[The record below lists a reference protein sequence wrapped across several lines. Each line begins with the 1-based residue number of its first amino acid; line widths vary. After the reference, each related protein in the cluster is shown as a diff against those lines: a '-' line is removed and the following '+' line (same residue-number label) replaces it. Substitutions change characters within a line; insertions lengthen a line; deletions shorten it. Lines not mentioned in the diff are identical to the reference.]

1 MEKIKTGIA
10 SFGLSGQVFHA
21 PFLDMHEGFEL
32 SVIAERSNNLAR
44 SAYPGV
50 QVVRSFDD
58 LLATDIELVVVNT
71 PGQTHADYCRQALEA
86 GKHVVVEKPF
96 VPTSA
101 EAQALIRL
109 AEEKG
114 LLLTVFQNRRFDGDF
129 LTVKQIL
136 QSGELGRIVEFQSAF
151 QRYRPDMAAAR
162 APWREEPLPGNGITY
177 DLCSHLSDQA
187 LALFGRPDGVWATLA
202 SQRDGSRVDDYSLM
216 QLLYPNLTVTLRAG
230 MIIREEGPRF
240 AVHGTKGSYVKYGLD
255 PQEDLLRSGK
265 ATPSRQAWAAESE
278 AEWGILNTDAGC
290 RKYPTVPG
298 NYLGYYDAV
307 YGALRD
313 GGPAPVSHEE
323 MLTDIRMLEA
333 AFESHRSGC
342 TVKI

>member
-1 MEKIKTGIA
+1 MSWKRSKPE
-10 SFGLSGQVFHA
+10 SPLSACRDKCSMHRFSTCTKVSNCRSSPNEATTWPGA
-21 PFLDMHEGFEL
+21 P
-32 SVIAERSNNLAR
+32 IP
-44 SAYPGV
+44 AY
-50 QVVRSFDD
+50 RSFARLTTCSQRISNWSWSIPPDR
-58 LLATDIELVVVNT
+58 LMPIIAGR
-71 PGQTHADYCRQALEA
+71 PLEA

-187 LALFGRPDGVWATLA
+187 LARSSAG
-202 SQRDGSRVDDYSLM
+202 
-216 QLLYPNLTVTLRAG
+216 LTVFGL
-230 MIIREEGPRF
+230 
-240 AVHGTKGSYVKYGLD
+240 HWLHNGT
-255 PQEDLLRSGK
+255 
-265 ATPSRQAWAAESE
+265 AAESTTT
-278 AEWGILNTDAGC
+278 A
-290 RKYPTVPG
+290 
-298 NYLGYYDAV
+298 
-307 YGALRD
+307 
-313 GGPAPVSHEE
+313 
-323 MLTDIRMLEA
+323 
-333 AFESHRSGC
+333 
-342 TVKI
+342 

>member
-21 PFLDMHEGFEL
+21 PFLDVHEGFEL

-44 SAYPGV
+44 GAYPGV

-151 QRYRPDMAAAR
+151 QRYRPDM
-162 APWREEPLPGNGITY
+162 PQHGPLGGKNRYPVTE
-177 DLCSHLSDQA
+177 
-187 LALFGRPDGVWATLA
+187 
-202 SQRDGSRVDDYSLM
+202 SL
-216 QLLYPNLTVTLRAG
+216 TTS
-230 MIIREEGPRF
+230 
-240 AVHGTKGSYVKYGLD
+240 VHT
-255 PQEDLLRSGK
+255 
-265 ATPSRQAWAAESE
+265 
-278 AEWGILNTDAGC
+278 
-290 RKYPTVPG
+290 
-298 NYLGYYDAV
+298 
-307 YGALRD
+307 
-313 GGPAPVSHEE
+313 
-323 MLTDIRMLEA
+323 
-333 AFESHRSGC
+333 
-342 TVKI
+342 

>member
-21 PFLDMHEGFEL
+21 PFLDVHEGFEL

-44 SAYPGV
+44 GAYPGV

-177 DLCSHLSDQA
+177 DLCSHLT
-187 LALFGRPDGVWATLA
+187 RH
-202 SQRDGSRVDDYSLM
+202 SRSSAG
-216 QLLYPNLTVTLRAG
+216 LTVFGL
-230 MIIREEGPRF
+230 
-240 AVHGTKGSYVKYGLD
+240 HWLHNGT
-255 PQEDLLRSGK
+255 
-265 ATPSRQAWAAESE
+265 AAESTTT
-278 AEWGILNTDAGC
+278 A
-290 RKYPTVPG
+290 
-298 NYLGYYDAV
+298 
-307 YGALRD
+307 
-313 GGPAPVSHEE
+313 
-323 MLTDIRMLEA
+323 
-333 AFESHRSGC
+333 
-342 TVKI
+342 

>member
-1 MEKIKTGIA
+1 M
-10 SFGLSGQVFHA
+10 
-21 PFLDMHEGFEL
+21 
-32 SVIAERSNNLAR
+32 
-44 SAYPGV
+44 
-50 QVVRSFDD
+50 
-58 LLATDIELVVVNT
+58 
-71 PGQTHADYCRQALEA
+71 
-86 GKHVVVEKPF
+86 
-96 VPTSA
+96 
-101 EAQALIRL
+101 IRL

-278 AEWGILNTDAGC
+278 AEWGILNTDTG
-290 RKYPTVPG
+290 RSKYPTVPG

-313 GGPAPVSHEE
+313 GGPTPVSHEE

>member
-1 MEKIKTGIA
+1 
-10 SFGLSGQVFHA
+10 
-21 PFLDMHEGFEL
+21 
-32 SVIAERSNNLAR
+32 
-44 SAYPGV
+44 
-50 QVVRSFDD
+50 
-58 LLATDIELVVVNT
+58 
-71 PGQTHADYCRQALEA
+71 
-86 GKHVVVEKPF
+86 
-96 VPTSA
+96 
-101 EAQALIRL
+101 
-109 AEEKG
+109 
-114 LLLTVFQNRRFDGDF
+114 
-129 LTVKQIL
+129 
-136 QSGELGRIVEFQSAF
+136 
-151 QRYRPDMAAAR
+151 
-162 APWREEPLPGNGITY
+162 
-177 DLCSHLSDQA
+177 
-187 LALFGRPDGVWATLA
+187 
-202 SQRDGSRVDDYSLM
+202 M

-278 AEWGILNTDAGC
+278 AEWGILYTDAGR

>member
-21 PFLDMHEGFEL
+21 PFLDVHEGFEL
-32 SVIAERSNNLAR
+32 SAIAERSNNLAR
-44 SAYPGV
+44 GAYPGV

-86 GKHVVVEKPF
+86 DKHVVVEKPF

-177 DLCSHLSDQA
+177 DLC
-187 LALFGRPDGVWATLA
+187 
-202 SQRDGSRVDDYSLM
+202 
-216 QLLYPNLTVTLRAG
+216 
-230 MIIREEGPRF
+230 
-240 AVHGTKGSYVKYGLD
+240 
-255 PQEDLLRSGK
+255 
-265 ATPSRQAWAAESE
+265 
-278 AEWGILNTDAGC
+278 
-290 RKYPTVPG
+290 
-298 NYLGYYDAV
+298 
-307 YGALRD
+307 
-313 GGPAPVSHEE
+313 
-323 MLTDIRMLEA
+323 
-333 AFESHRSGC
+333 
-342 TVKI
+342 